1 MTPEQFI
8 QLGEEGYNHVPVVRQ
23 LFADLDTPLSCYVKV
38 ARGPYSYLLES
49 ASQGGEKWARYSVV
63 GLPCKRVLKVS
74 GSQIS
79 IEENGEVLEEF
90 RSDDPLGYIEELQK
104 QYAYPDIKG
113 LPVYTGGLVGYFS
126 YDTVRYVEKRIS
138 LSAPEDKLNTPDILL
153 MVSNDVI
160 VFDNVLGRIH
170 IITHAD
176 PRVADSFDAAQLALD
191 KIVEGLRS
199 DIPHNLHV
207 PEVGPRLYETDFV
220 SSYGEKDFMADVDRI
235 KDYIVK
241 GDVMQV
247 VLSQR
252 MSVSFESDPLN
263 LYRSLRSLNP
273 SPYMYFVDLDD
284 FQIVSSSP
292 EILARLD
299 HGKVTV
305 RPLAG
310 TRKRGSSEEED
321 LVLEEELLADP
332 KEIAE
337 HLMLI
342 DLGRNDIGKVC
353 ETGSVEVSEMMVVER
368 YAHVMHIASNVR
380 GKIKPEFGAM
390 DLLRATLPV
399 GTLSGA
405 PKVRAMEIIDE
416 LEPEKRGIFGGAVG
430 YLSWNGNMDTAI
442 AIRTAIIRDNQLF
455 VQAGAGVVAD
465 SIPALEWKETM
476 NKARSI
482 FQASAMAEA
491 GLDLQGVALEN
502 QRTYNEPA
510 PRAQIKNN
518 KHAHP
523 RESEH

>member
-1 MTPEQFI
+1 MTPEQFT
-8 QLGEEGYNHVPVVRQ
+8 QLGLDGYNHIPVVRQ

-49 ASQGGEKWARYSVV
+49 AAQGGEKWARYSLV
-63 GLPCKRVLKVS
+63 GLPASQVIKIHGLHVRIEKDGVLVD
-74 GSQIS
+74 
-79 IEENGEVLEEF
+79 EF
-90 RSDDPLGYIEELQK
+90 DCEDPLSYIEELQK
-104 QYAYPDIKG
+104 QFTYPELEH

-126 YDTVRYVEKRIS
+126 YDTVRYVEKRLGGS
-138 LSAPEDKLNTPDILL
+138 VPEDTLATPDIVL
-153 MVSNDVI
+153 MISNEVI

-170 IITHAD
+170 LISHAD
-176 PRVADSFDAAQLALD
+176 PGMEGSFEAANARLD
-191 KIVEGLRS
+191 QIVEMLHA
-199 DIPHNLHV
+199 DIPSELRLPEPGPSLH
-207 PEVGPRLYETDFV
+207 EADFV
-220 SSYGEKDFMADVDRI
+220 STYGEDNFKADVDRI
-235 KDYIVK
+235 KDYIVE

-252 MSVSFESDPLN
+252 MSVSFESDPLT

-273 SPYMYFVDLDD
+273 SPYMYFVDLED

-299 HGKVTV
+299 HDEVTV

-310 TRKRGSSEEED
+310 TRRRGMDERED
-321 LVLEEELLADP
+321 LALEEELLADP

-353 ETGSVEVSEMMVVER
+353 QTGTVEVSEMMVVER

-380 GKIKPEFGAM
+380 GKLNEGLGAI

-442 AIRTAIIRDNQLF
+442 AIRTAIVKDNKLY

-465 SIPALEWKETM
+465 SIPRLEWKETM

-482 FQASAMAEA
+482 IQAAAMAES
-491 GLDLQGVALEN
+491 GLDLQGIALEN
-502 QRTYNEPA
+502 QRVYDEAAQRNAVRPA
-510 PRAQIKNN
+510 GRN
-518 KHAHP
+518 
-523 RESEH
+523 

>member
-1 MTPEQFI
+1 MTPEQFT
-8 QLGEEGYNHVPVVRQ
+8 QLGQEGYNHVPVVRQ
-23 LFADLDTPLSCYVKV
+23 LVADLDTPLSCYVKV

-49 ASQGGEKWARYSVV
+49 AAQGGEKWARYSVV
-63 GLPCKRVLKVS
+63 GLPSSYVVKIRGHEVT
-74 GSQIS
+74 
-79 IEENGEVLEEF
+79 IEENGTVTEQF
-90 RSDDPLGYIEELQK
+90 HCDDPLAYVEELQ
-104 QYAYPDIKG
+104 QRFSYPELEQ
-113 LPVYTGGLVGYFS
+113 LPIYTGGLVGYFG
-126 YDTVRYVEKRIS
+126 YDTVRYVEKRITDTIPTDT
-138 LSAPEDKLNTPDILL
+138 LGTPDILL

-170 IITHAD
+170 LITHAD
-176 PRVADSFDAAQLALD
+176 PAEPDSFESAQSHLD
-191 KIVEGLRS
+191 EIVKKLQG
-199 DIPHNLHV
+199 DIPRDLHE
-207 PEVGPRLYETDFV
+207 PAVGPRLHEADFI
-220 SSYGEKDFMADVDRI
+220 SSYGEEAFKRDVDRI
-235 KDYIVK
+235 KEYIVE

-252 MSVSFESDPLN
+252 MSVAFESDPLN
-263 LYRSLRSLNP
+263 LYRALRSLNP
-273 SPYMYFVDLDD
+273 SPYMYFLDLDE

-299 HGKVTV
+299 HGEVTV

-310 TRKRGSSEEED
+310 TRRRGVDETED
-321 LVLEEELLADP
+321 IALEEELLADP

-353 ETGSVEVSEMMVVER
+353 QTGSVEVSEMMTVER

-380 GKIKPEFGAM
+380 GQIRDDLGAI

-442 AIRTAIIRDNQLF
+442 AIRTAIIRDNKLYI
-455 VQAGAGVVAD
+455 QAGAGVVAD
-465 SIPALEWKETM
+465 SIPRLEWKETM

-482 FQASAMAEA
+482 VQAAAM
-491 GLDLQGVALEN
+491 
-502 QRTYNEPA
+502 
-510 PRAQIKNN
+510 
-518 KHAHP
+518 
-523 RESEH
+523 